1 MSAPDTF
8 PSLSPELSARFA
20 SLAVD
25 NLAREYPNAPAHL
38 LTGPGDLQP
47 PRYLHPAFFGSYDW
61 HSCVHQH
68 WLLVRLM
75 RLGLPE
81 RLGARQA
88 LDATLTTGNLGAEA
102 AYLEGNPTFE
112 RTYGWAWL
120 LRLAEEL
127 RTWDDPDA
135 RRWSANLQ
143 PLCRVVVSA
152 WTEFLPRTS
161 FPIRAG
167 THANSAFAL
176 ALAIDYA
183 RTAQERS
190 FESACRA
197 KAVAWFSADADY
209 PAALEPSGDDFLS
222 GALTEAA
229 LMTRLMNGEQ
239 FAAWLSTFLPSPP
252 PQILAP
258 VATADR
264 ADPKLVHLDGLNL
277 SRAWCWRRLAASLPG
292 PDARREL
299 ALSAAA
305 AHADA
310 ALPHVLSGKYVGE
323 HWLASFAALMLTDR

>member
-1 MSAPDTF
+1 MSATDPF
-8 PSLSPELSARFA
+8 PPLSPELAARFA

-38 LTGPGDLQP
+38 LTGPGALQP
-47 PRYLHPAFFGSYDW
+47 PRHLHPAFFGSYDW

-81 RLGARQA
+81 GVGARGA
-88 LDATLTTGNLGAEA
+88 LDATLTTENLAAEA
-102 AYLEGNPTFE
+102 AYLEANPTFE

-127 RTWDDPDA
+127 LTWDDADA

-152 WTEFLPRTS
+152 WAEFLPRTA
-161 FPIRAG
+161 FPVRAG

-183 RTAQERS
+183 RTADERS

-197 KAVAWFSADADY
+197 KAVAWFAADADY

-229 LMTRLMNGEQ
+229 LMTRLLNGEQ
-239 FAAWLSTFLPSPP
+239 FAAWLATFLPSPP
-252 PQILAP
+252 RQILAP
-258 VATADR
+258 VTTADR
-264 ADPKLVHLDGLNL
+264 SDPKLVHLDGLNL
-277 SRAWCWRRLAASLPG
+277 SRAWCWRRVAASLPG
-292 PDARREL
+292 SDPRREL

-305 AHADA
+305 AHADS
-310 ALPHVLSGKYVGE
+310 ALPHVFSGEYVGE